1 MSTLVA
7 KIVFA
12 VAAINL
18 AFLVS
23 ELTMNVLR
31 VYFG

>member
-1 MSTLVA
+1 MSTLAV

-12 VAAINL
+12 VAAVNL

-31 VYFG
+31 LYFG